1 MGMNFDQARLNMV
14 EQQVRTWEVLDSRV
28 LDVLSALHRE
38 DFVPTDYRKL
48 AYADVALPLEHD
60 QHMMKP
66 VVEGR
71 LLQALELKPSDRVLE
86 IGTGSGYLTA
96 CIASLAGSVT
106 SVDIH
111 ESFTAIAGKRLN
123 KIGLTTVSLETGDV
137 LSGWAPDSGFDAIV
151 VGGSAASIPEQ
162 FLGWLKPLG
171 RLVMVRG
178 MSPVMEA
185 VRVTRLEQGLV
196 EDSLFETDLPRLI
209 GAEDHESFSLQ

>member
-1 MGMNFDQARLNMV
+1 MV

-28 LDVLSALHRE
+28 LEVLGALHRE

-48 AYADVALPLEHD
+48 AYADVSLPLEHG
-60 QHMMKP
+60 QRMIKP

-71 LLQALELKPSDRVLE
+71 LLQALELKKSDRVLE

-96 CIASLAGSVT
+96 CLASLAGSVT
-106 SVDIH
+106 SVDLY
-111 ESFTAIAGKRLN
+111 ESFTAVAGKRLN
-123 KIGLTTVSLETGDV
+123 KIGCTTVSLETGDV
-137 LSGWAPDSGFDAIV
+137 LNGWAPDSGFDAIL
-151 VGGSAASIPEQ
+151 VGASAASIPEQ
-162 FLGWLKPLG
+162 FVSWIKPMG

-185 VRVTRLEQGLV
+185 VRVARLDQGLT